1 LTEGFDYVEIDP
13 EGEIGLVT
21 TGAGLSMMLIDELA
35 ARGMKPLNFC
45 DIRTGQMRGSP
56 ARVMR
61 VLEWITSR
69 PSLRAV
75 LVNIF
80 AGITDL
86 AEFGTLLATGMEQTP
101 TLRVPVVARL
111 VGRGAADA
119 RRILAER
126 QPEMFVTED
135 LEEAMRRIET
145 IVRVSS

>member
-1 LTEGFDYVEIDP
+1 
-13 EGEIGLVT
+13 
-21 TGAGLSMMLIDELA
+21 
-35 ARGMKPLNFC
+35 
-45 DIRTGQMRGSP
+45 MRGSP